1 MKNTKSNRDQAR
13 KSKKKCSTKK
23 TQDVPNAEVPNI
35 KELLLNGPKFDLI
48 IPKRT
53 RWRRRPTI
61 IFD

>member
-1 MKNTKSNRDQAR
+1 MKPAKPNRKQ
-13 KSKKKCSTKK
+13 SKKGNKK
-23 TQDVPNAEVPNI
+23 PAAVKAQAVPNI

-53 RWRRRPTI
+53 KWKRRPPV